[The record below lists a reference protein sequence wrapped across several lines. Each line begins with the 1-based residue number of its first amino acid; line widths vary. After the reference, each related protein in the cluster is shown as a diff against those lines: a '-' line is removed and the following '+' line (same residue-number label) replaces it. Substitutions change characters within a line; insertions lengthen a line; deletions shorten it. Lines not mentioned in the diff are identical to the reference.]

1 MGKLGYLLACVLLCI
16 KTEVSDSSV
25 LLQKEQNTPIS
36 ENIQCAETNEI
47 SAEERDFFT
56 DYFQDNDGGMFLH
69 CEFDRPQD
77 ADLSTVFYGAQTE
90 EWDEKDLEDAEF
102 DWGFI
107 SLCEVNEKLDAFLGL
122 TNEQMTT
129 PLFVKNVD
137 GEDVVAWFAYDCLHS
152 NPVCLGGYKEGGIYT
167 LQMDGP
173 RSVVTLRRNEDDT
186 ISLISSHWGSGE
198 DYILSAEKASV
209 IISQAFAAM
218 DRILIPKEE
227 NYQPEKSQ
235 DVFQYYT
242 LGKYSTEESLKAYLS
257 EWYSEEVFDYVVY
270 IYSIATAFYR
280 DENGDFGMCLEGTPY
295 TSWHEIDYSKTM
307 EIVYADEKECL
318 VKVYFINDKV
328 FHSDPPELSEG
339 EFRLRKEGDRWI
351 IADMSQSHYDSLR
364 DEWER
369 DCKERMNEEE
379 DS

>member
-36 ENIQCAETNEI
+36 ENIQSVETNEI
-47 SAEERDFFT
+47 SAEECNFFT

-107 SLCEVNEKLDAFLGL
+107 PLCEVNEKLDAFLGL

-129 PLFVKNVD
+129 PLFVKNLD

-152 NPVCLGGYKEGGIYT
+152 NPICLGGYKEGEVYT

-173 RSVVTLRRNEDDT
+173 RSVVTLKRN
-186 ISLISSHWGSGE
+186 
-198 DYILSAEKASV
+198 V
-209 IISQAFAAM
+209 
-218 DRILIPKEE
+218 RI
-227 NYQPEKSQ
+227 
-235 DVFQYYT
+235 
-242 LGKYSTEESLKAYLS
+242 
-257 EWYSEEVFDYVVY
+257 
-270 IYSIATAFYR
+270 
-280 DENGDFGMCLEGTPY
+280 
-295 TSWHEIDYSKTM
+295 
-307 EIVYADEKECL
+307 
-318 VKVYFINDKV
+318 FI
-328 FHSDPPELSEG
+328 
-339 EFRLRKEGDRWI
+339 
-351 IADMSQSHYDSLR
+351 
-364 DEWER
+364 
-369 DCKERMNEEE
+369 
-379 DS
+379 